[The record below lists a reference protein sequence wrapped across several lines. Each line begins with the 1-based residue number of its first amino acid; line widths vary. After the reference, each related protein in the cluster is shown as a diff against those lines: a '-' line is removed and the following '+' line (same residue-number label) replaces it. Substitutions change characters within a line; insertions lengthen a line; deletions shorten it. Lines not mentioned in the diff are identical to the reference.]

1 MTFAKTALFAAVSLA
16 LAAGS
21 AFAADT
27 AKSPAKPA
35 KTSSTKDGKDRD
47 PGFNA
52 LDKNRDGYITP
63 AEAAGNPE
71 LAKQFKAADKNHD
84 GKLNRTEY
92 LTVMAKK
99 DLNTAKEKVS
109 NVVKREREPSAST
122 GSTKPK

>member
-1 MTFAKTALFAAVSLA
+1 MTLAKTVLFGAVLLA
-16 LAAGS
+16 LATGS
-21 AFAADT
+21 VFAADT

-35 KTSSTKDGKDRD
+35 KASQTKDSD

-63 AEAAGNPE
+63 AEAASNPE